1 MTEQPADRR
10 ARAYVVTHSPTE
22 HVGTFGEWLPAA
34 GLDLDVANP
43 WDGEQLLERVTRH
56 DALIVMG
63 GPQQAY
69 DEASAP
75 WLARTKALLRQA
87 VEDRVPVLGVCLG
100 GQLLAEA
107 CGGTVERGEEG
118 PELGARLVATRDA
131 AREDALFWDLPLSPV
146 VVQWHWDAITSLP
159 PGAVL
164 LASSPKYPHQA
175 FRLGDRAWGLQFHL
189 ETPPSMVQGWAASDA
204 DGVREAGLDPETVV
218 DRAVHELPEVEE
230 VWRPVLERFAALAAG
245 RDPGRRLL
253 PMA

>member
-1 MTEQPADRR
+1 M

-22 HVGTFGEWLPAA
+22 HVGTFGTWLPEA
-34 GLDLDVANP
+34 GLELDVVNP
-43 WDGEQLLERVTRH
+43 WDGDVLVERVTEH

-69 DEASAP
+69 DDDSAA
-75 WLARTKALLRQA
+75 WLSATKALLRQA
-87 VEDRVPVLGVCLG
+87 VDDGVPVLGICLG

-107 CGGTVERGEEG
+107 TGGTVEQGPDG
-118 PELGARLVATRDA
+118 PELGARLVAVRDA
-131 AREDALFWDLPLSPV
+131 AREDVLFWDLPLSPV

-159 PGAVL
+159 PRAVL

-189 ETPPSMVQGWAASDA
+189 ETPAEMVQGWAASDA
-204 DGVREAGLDPETVV
+204 DGVREAGQDPEALAARTV
-218 DRAVHELPEVEE
+218 AELAEVEE

-245 RDPGRRLL
+245 HDPGRRLL
-253 PMA
+253 PLA

>member
-1 MTEQPADRR
+1 M
-10 ARAYVVTHSPTE
+10 ARAYVVTHTPSE
-22 HVGTFGEWLPAA
+22 HVGTFGTWLPEA
-34 GLDLDVANP
+34 GLDLDVVDP
-43 WDGEQLLERVTRH
+43 WDGDTLLDRVTEH

-69 DEASAP
+69 DDASAP
-75 WLARTKALLRQA
+75 WLAQTKQLLRQA
-87 VEDRVPVLGVCLG
+87 VDDGVAVLGVCLG
-100 GQLLAEA
+100 AQLLAEA
-107 CGGTVERGEEG
+107 CGGTVEPGESG

-146 VVQWHWDAITSLP
+146 VVQWHWDAVTSLP

-175 FRLGDRAWGLQFHL
+175 FRVGQRAYGLQFHL
-189 ETPPSMVQGWAASDA
+189 ETPPDMVRGWASSDA
-204 DGVREAGLDPETVV
+204 DGVREAGLDPESVAERTV
-218 DRAVHELPEVEE
+218 AELPEVEE

-253 PMA
+253 PLA